1 MYRPRQLSAA
11 FVKTVKEPGRYG
23 DGRGGYGLSLLV
35 KESTTDRLSKSWA
48 QRLRINGQPFNI
60 GLGSYPVVTLA
71 RARELALENRRRV
84 EDGIDPR
91 TPVKTIPTFADAI
104 ESAIAVRAAA
114 WKNPKTEKLFR
125 AVLDRYAMPAIG
137 KKLVSDITSGDVLA
151 ILSPIWVDV
160 PEQAKRTKESIS
172 TVMEWARVEGH
183 RADNPADRSIL
194 KALPK
199 RGLKKH
205 FKALP
210 FAEVGAA
217 IQNVKA
223 TDAYWSTKS
232 AFEFIALTACRS
244 GEARQATWNE
254 MDLDAATWTIPAAR
268 MKNGR
273 EHRVPLSGPVLAI
286 LDGARELT
294 GGTGL
299 VFPSLRGR
307 EMTDNTIS
315 KLLRDNRIET
325 TPHGLRSA
333 FRDWSAE
340 KTDFPREICEHAL
353 AHVEGSAS
361 ELAYRRTDYFE
372 KRRELMQ
379 QWSGFLTRETT

>member
-1 MYRPRQLSAA
+1 M
-11 FVKTVKEPGRYG
+11 
-23 DGRGGYGLSLLV
+23 
-35 KESTTDRLSKSWA
+35 
-48 QRLRINGQPFNI
+48 
-60 GLGSYPVVTLA
+60 VTLA

-91 TPVKTIPTFADAI
+91 TPVKTIPTFAHAI

-223 TDAYWSTKS
+223 TDAYWSTKA

-244 GEARQATWNE
+244 G
-254 MDLDAATWTIPAAR
+254 
-268 MKNGR
+268 G
-273 EHRVPLSGPVLAI
+273 S
-286 LDGARELT
+286 
-294 GGTGL
+294 
-299 VFPSLRGR
+299 
-307 EMTDNTIS
+307 
-315 KLLRDNRIET
+315 ET
-325 TPHGLRSA
+325 SHL
-333 FRDWSAE
+333 E
-340 KTDFPREICEHAL
+340 
-353 AHVEGSAS
+353 
-361 ELAYRRTDYFE
+361 
-372 KRRELMQ
+372 
-379 QWSGFLTRETT
+379 

>member
-1 MYRPRQLSAA
+1 MKRPAQLSAA

-23 DGRGGYGLSLLV
+23 DGRGGHGLSLLV
-35 KESTTDRLSKSWA
+35 KESTTGRFSKSWA
-48 QRLRINGQPFNI
+48 QRLRINGEPFNVGI
-60 GLGSYPVVTLA
+60 GSYPVVTLA

-104 ESAIAVRAAA
+104 DSAIAVRSTA
-114 WKNPKTEKLFR
+114 WKNAKTEKIFR
-125 AVLDRYAMPAIG
+125 AVLDRYALPTIG
-137 KKLVSDITSGDVLA
+137 KKLISDVTSADVLA

-172 TVMEWARVEGH
+172 TVMEWARVEGY
-183 RADNPADRSIL
+183 RADNPADKSIL

-210 FAEVGAA
+210 FADVGAA
-217 IQNVKA
+217 IERVKA

-244 GEARQATWNE
+244 GEVRQAHWNE
-254 MDLDAATWTIPAAR
+254 IDLDAALWTIPDGK

-273 EHRVPLSGPVLAI
+273 EHRVPLSRKA
-286 LDGARELT
+286 LDLLNGARELT
-294 GGTGL
+294 EGEGL
-299 VFPSLRGR
+299 VFPSLRGKP
-307 EMTDNTIS
+307 MTDNTIS
-315 KLLRDNRIET
+315 KLLRDNQIET

-333 FRDWSAE
+333 FRDWAAE
-340 KTDFPREICEHAL
+340 CSDVPREIAEHAL

-361 ELAYRRTDYFE
+361 ELAYRRTDYLE
-372 KRRELMQ
+372 RRRALMQ
-379 QWSGFLTRETT
+379 DWADYITIN